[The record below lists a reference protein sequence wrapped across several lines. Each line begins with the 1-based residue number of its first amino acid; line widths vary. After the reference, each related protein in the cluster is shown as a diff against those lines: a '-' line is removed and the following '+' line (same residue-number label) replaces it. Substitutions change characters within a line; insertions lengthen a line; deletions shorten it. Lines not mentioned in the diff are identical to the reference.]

1 MVVLQQIIMLLK
13 QVMDLELLHILHLHI
28 SLKQLLLVVVLE
40 DRDLVV
46 PLMVQVC
53 LVVLVVVEVVMEVL
67 DLTLQTNQEDHLLLL
82 QHQVLTIHLLDMEI
96 LVDMVV
102 KMAAVVVVPV
112 VLVAL
117 KEVVQQ
123 HQVDQVNHS
132 LHLHLL

>member
-1 MVVLQQIIMLLK
+1 MVVLQQIIMLVLA
-13 QVMDLELLHILHLHI
+13 QMVMELLHILHLHI
-28 SLKQLLLVVVLE
+28 SLKQLLLVVVVE
-40 DRDLVV
+40 DRDLMDH
-46 PLMVQVC
+46 LMVQVC
-53 LVVLVVVEVVMEVL
+53 LVVLVVVEVVMELL

-102 KMAAVVVVPV
+102 KMVVLVVVPV
-112 VLVAL
+112 VLVILNHLA
-117 KEVVQQ
+117 QQ

>member
-1 MVVLQQIIMLLK
+1 MWLLA
-13 QVMDLELLHILHLHI
+13 LSE
-28 SLKQLLLVVVLE
+28 S
-40 DRDLVV
+40 R
-46 PLMVQVC
+46 
-53 LVVLVVVEVVMEVL
+53 
-67 DLTLQTNQEDHLLLL
+67 LL

-102 KMAAVVVVPV
+102 KMAVVVVVPV
-112 VLVAL
+112 VLVIL